1 MLVIHVSVDPEKP
14 LEDGLGVCEEIIWE
28 GDSNLA
34 GEEGLVIQLILDP
47 GHEEVDVFWCGA
59 LNWLLH
65 LITICPVILQEEK
78 YYFTKL
84 ENPLLH
90 LLNKSILAPHIWA
103 RPT

>member
-1 MLVIHVSVDPEKP
+1 MIHVGVDSEKP

-28 GDSNLA
+28 GDPDLA

-47 GHEEVDVFWCGA
+47 GHEEVDVLGCGA
-59 LNWLLH
+59 LNGLLH
-65 LITICPVILQEEK
+65 LVTICPVILKAEK
-78 YYFTKL
+78 YYITKL
-84 ENPLLH
+84 ETPLLH